1 MFDKNFVLNDEK
13 YELEY
18 SIQNNLKIYQQLLNS
33 PELEFIKFEDEI
45 VTTYKPVQE
54 IQNIIFRSRKDLIN
68 QTTNVLFEKKE
79 LLYRNIV
86 FSL

>member
-54 IQNIIFRSRKDLIN
+54 ILPYERPG
-68 QTTNVLFEKKE
+68 
-79 LLYRNIV
+79 
-86 FSL
+86 